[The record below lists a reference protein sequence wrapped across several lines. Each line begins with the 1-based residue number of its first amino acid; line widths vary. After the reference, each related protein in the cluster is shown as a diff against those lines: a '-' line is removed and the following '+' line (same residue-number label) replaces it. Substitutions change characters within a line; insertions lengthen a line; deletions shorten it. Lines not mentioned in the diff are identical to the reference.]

1 MVTRSFTKKNYW
13 SLRHARHSKIRNFH
27 LYSFASFVTFTFKL
41 NILCFISNNKN
52 MIKTTTG
59 PFTVDFFKGKILET
73 IEWERERERLRY
85 NFQTPFLRN
94 FYQANTTERKRES
107 IETEK
112 TNSFEIGKKVRVF
125 FRQNFVVASSCCTS
139 PCVRAC
145 VWAGFSACCS
155 VQATTATRCPA
166 CLGIPKCG
174 VRVARTLR
182 PFSLTL
188 SCYLLSFLFSTFFL
202 HLLHVLSS

>member
-1 MVTRSFTKKNYW
+1 MVTRSFTKLLKFKARKTFLSTKFQPILFCFIRNIYVQTQHSLFHKQQQEYNQNNNRPFYSGLFQGKNIGNYW
-13 SLRHARHSKIRNFH
+13 VR
-27 LYSFASFVTFTFKL
+27 
-41 NILCFISNNKN
+41 
-52 MIKTTTG
+52 
-59 PFTVDFFKGKILET
+59 
-73 IEWERERERLRY
+73 ERERERLRY

-155 VQATTATRCPA
+155 VQAATATRCPA